1 MLLRLIALSLL
12 LVGAAL
18 PARAEPVRTE
28 HLEVELTPQTAWV
41 APGATV
47 HVALRQQIADGW
59 HTYWTNP
66 GDTGQ
71 ATSLVWRTSPGVTVG
86 EPLWPTPE
94 RIITRAGETVFM
106 NYGYTGRVLTPIPV
120 SAPADARPGDVLT
133 LDLSAT
139 FYVCSDTLCVPE
151 DARVRLE
158 LPVREGA
165 PPLHGRWGA
174 AVNGALASVPRPEG
188 LTARASLTG
197 GVLSLAVVGPAVTG
211 IDADGA
217 YFLPDSGQVLR
228 HAAVQRVQRGRRG
241 LTLSVPAAD
250 SLIEAGLEEPITGV
264 LATRAGA
271 WRIRAVPGPAPDG
284 ARGLGEAEPAA
295 AAGAL
300 GPARDMGWLKALG
313 FAFLGGL
320 ILNLMPCVFPI
331 LSMKAASLTGAA
343 GRPEGARREGLA
355 FLGGVLVSFLALA
368 GALLA
373 LRAGGEAVGW
383 GFQLQSPLATGAL
396 SLVMLAVALNLS
408 SLYHA
413 GASAQRAGLRLAGPL
428 ARFGGA
434 TGAFLT
440 GVLAVVVAAP
450 CTAPFMAAAIGFAM
464 TLPAAAALSVFL
476 ALGLGF
482 ALPFVALSLSPA
494 LLRRLPRPGAWM
506 VRVKA
511 LMAIPMYGAAA
522 WLAWVFLQQ
531 TGPAALGWL
540 LGAAAALAAA
550 LVLFGRR
557 QRALFEGWRRPPS
570 RIVMTL
576 AFVLAGGLLV
586 GALGA
591 PRVPAPQAAARALPS
606 EPWSPERLAR
616 LRAEGRPVLVNFT
629 ADWCVTCKV
638 NEATA
643 LSSERVARALAR
655 EGAVYL
661 VADWTRRDAAIA
673 AALAEHG
680 RSGVPLYLVYA
691 GEAPPAV
698 LPQLLTEGAVI
709 AAVREAR
716 LALSAAPRPAPSPES
731 PASPVPSP
739 AAAGR

>member
-1 MLLRLIALSLL
+1 MFARLIAAVLL
-12 LVGAAL
+12 LLALAAAPSHAQ
-18 PARAEPVRTE
+18 PARTE
-28 HLEVELTPQTAWV
+28 HLEVELVPQTAWV

-47 HVALRQQIADGW
+47 YVALSQKIADGW

-71 ATSLVWRTSPGVTVG
+71 ATALSWRVPPGVAIG
-86 EPLWPTPE
+86 EPLWPVPE
-94 RIITRAGETVFM
+94 RILTPAGDQAFM
-106 NYGYTGRVLTPIPV
+106 NYGYTRRVLTPVPV
-120 SAPADARPGDVLT
+120 SAPADARPGTTLSLT
-133 LDLSAT
+133 LDAT
-139 FYVCSDTLCVPE
+139 FYVCSETLCVPE
-151 DARVRLE
+151 DARVRLD

-174 AVNGALASVPRPEG
+174 AVNRALAAAPQPEG
-188 LTARASLTG
+188 LTARAGLTG
-197 GVLSLAVVGPAVTG
+197 GVLSLAVVGRAVTG

-217 YFLPDSGQVLR
+217 YFLPDSAQVLR
-228 HAAVQRVQRGRRG
+228 HTAVQRVQRGRRG
-241 LTLSVPAAD
+241 LTLSVPAA
-250 SLIEAGLEEPITGV
+250 EALAETGLTGPVTGV

-271 WRIRAVPGPAPDG
+271 WRISAAPGPAPQG
-284 ARGLGEAEPAA
+284 ARGLGEAEPAP

-300 GPARDMGWLKALG
+300 GPTGGMGWARAML
-313 FAFLGGL
+313 FAFLGGV

-331 LSMKAASLTGAA
+331 LSMKAASLAGAA

-355 FLGGVLVSFLALA
+355 FLAGVLASFLILA

-383 GFQLQSPLATGAL
+383 GFQLQSPAATGLLA
-396 SLVMLAVALNLS
+396 LVMLAVALNLS

-413 GASAQRAGLRLAGPL
+413 GASAQQAGVRLSGPL

-450 CTAPFMAAAIGFAM
+450 CTAPFMAAAIGFAL
-464 TLPAAAALSVFL
+464 TLSAPAALAVFA

-494 LLRRLPRPGAWM
+494 LLRRLPRPGPWM
-506 VRVKA
+506 ARVKA
-511 LMAIPMYGAAA
+511 LMALPMYGAAA

-531 TGPAALGWL
+531 TGAAALGWL
-540 LGAAAALAAA
+540 LAAGAALAAA
-550 LVLFGRR
+550 LALFGRR
-557 QRALFEGWRRPPS
+557 QTARAEGWRRAPS
-570 RIVMTL
+570 GAAAGVALGLT
-576 AFVLAGGLLV
+576 AVLAV
-586 GALGA
+586 AAVTA
-591 PRVPAPQAAARALPS
+591 PRPPAIRAAAARALPS
-606 EPWSPERLAR
+606 EAWSPERLAE

-629 ADWCVTCKV
+629 ADWCLSCKV
-638 NEATA
+638 NEAAA
-643 LSSERVARALAR
+643 LSSERVARTFAR

-716 LALSAAPRPAPSPES
+716 LALSSPPPPASPAPSP
-731 PASPVPSP
+731 AG
-739 AAAGR
+739 AAR